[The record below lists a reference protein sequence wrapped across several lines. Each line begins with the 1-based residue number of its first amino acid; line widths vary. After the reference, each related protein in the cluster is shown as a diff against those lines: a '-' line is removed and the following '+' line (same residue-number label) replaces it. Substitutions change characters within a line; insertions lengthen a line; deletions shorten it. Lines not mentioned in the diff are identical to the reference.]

1 MLPEGAFYMTIAD
14 APVRRVLLLE
24 TDERAG
30 LVAALAAACAAQDVS
45 LDIVTGPGHVLITFD
60 AEDGTMAR
68 LLPDLR
74 VVGGVTSVV
83 PYTVLA

>member
-1 MLPEGAFYMTIAD
+1 MTVAD

-45 LDIVTGPGHVLITFD
+45 LDIVSGPGHVLLTFD
-60 AEDGTMAR
+60 AGDDTLER
-68 LLPDLR
+68 LVPDLR
-74 VVGGVTSVV
+74 GVGGVTSVV
-83 PYTVLA
+83 PYTVL